1 MQNNEKMKKIFML
14 FVLMVS
20 FFATAQETTDTMYI
34 YKNGNIIERIPVSEI
49 DSVTFTPPVV
59 PDEPDL
65 PTEPIV
71 ILYENDVH
79 CAVDGY
85 PLLVSVRNECQAATD
100 YVSTVSCGD
109 FASGGL
115 IGAISKGEQIVRI
128 MNHVGYDAIALGNHE
143 LDYGI
148 PQMLNITESLDAPVL
163 CANLKNVQTGTS
175 PYPAYHIISYGDV
188 DIAYI
193 GFTTTTS
200 GTVKSLSD
208 EQGNPLYSFMREDFY
223 LNAQKFIDKARKD
236 GADYIIALSH
246 LGDSQTD
253 GMHPSSTSLIANTTG
268 LDAVIDGHDHH
279 VIEEQFINDK
289 DGNPVLLTSSGSNF
303 QYVGKLT
310 IDTNGGVH
318 STLVS
323 TGDDEITPDNETAL
337 FVNSVKEEAEGLGNF
352 VIGHSEVDLMIYD
365 ENGKRI
371 VRKQE
376 TNIGDFCADA
386 FRAFT
391 GADIAMVNGG
401 GIRKNIEK
409 GEILFND
416 LYNVMPFGDMIAT
429 GSLTGEQ
436 LIDALEYA
444 VSSLPAEAGVF
455 MQVSGLRF
463 KINPNI
469 PSPVVMDAETE
480 MFSHIEDGER
490 RVSEVEILDKE
501 SGEYKDVEL
510 SRRYTMATL
519 DYLILELG
527 GSGIFNGVEPDPTYW
542 GAEIEILRSYIENN
556 LNGTIGSEYSEPQGR
571 IIFVNQ

>member
-1 MQNNEKMKKIFML
+1 MKIKDFLASL
-14 FVLMVS
+14 FVVISLFLV
-20 FFATAQETTDTMYI
+20 ACNEE
-34 YKNGNIIERIPVSEI
+34 N
-49 DSVTFTPPVV
+49 
-59 PDEPDL
+59 PDNRTPDL

-85 PLLVSVRNECQAATD
+85 PLLVSVRKECQSATD

-115 IGAISKGEQIVRI
+115 VGAISKGEQIVKI
-128 MNHVGYDAIALGNHE
+128 MNHVGYDAVVLGNHE
-143 LDYGI
+143 FDYGV
-148 PQMLNITESLDAPVL
+148 PQMFYITDSLNAPVL
-163 CANLKNVQTGTS
+163 CANLKNIQTDEF
-175 PYPAYHIISYGDV
+175 PYPAYHIVSYGDV

-200 GTVKSLSD
+200 GTVTSLSD
-208 EQGNPLYSFMREDFY
+208 EQGNPLYSLMREDFY
-223 LNAQKFIDKARKD
+223 ANAQNFIDEAREN
-236 GADYIIALSH
+236 GADYIIALAH
-246 LGDSQTD
+246 LGDSQK
-253 GMHPSSTSLIANTTG
+253 GIHPNSTGLIANTTG

-279 VIEEQFINDK
+279 AIEEQFINDK
-289 DGNPVLLTSSGSNF
+289 EGKPVLLTSSGTNF

-310 IDTNGGVH
+310 IDTNGGIH
-318 STLVS
+318 SALVS
-323 TGDDEITPDNETAL
+323 TSNGGITPDNETAL
-337 FVNSVKEEAEGLGNF
+337 FVNRVKEEVEELGDF
-352 VIGHSEVDLMIYD
+352 VIGHSEVDLMIND

-391 GADIAMVNGG
+391 GADIALVNGG
-401 GIRKNIEK
+401 GIRANIEK
-409 GEILFND
+409 GEIVFND

-436 LIDALEYA
+436 LLDVLEYA
-444 VSSLPAEAGVF
+444 VSYLPAEAGVF
-455 MQVSGLRF
+455 MQVSGLRY
-463 KINPNI
+463 KLNPEI

-480 MFSHIEDGER
+480 MFSHIKEGER

-527 GSGIFNGVEPDPTYW
+527 GSGIFKGVEPDPTYW
-542 GAEIEILRSYIENN
+542 GAEIEILRSYLENN
-556 LNGTIGSEYSEPQGR
+556 LGGTIGSEYSKPQGR
-571 IIFVNQ
+571 ITR

>member
-1 MQNNEKMKKIFML
+1 MKIKDLLVGLLVVISLFLVACNE
-14 FVLMVS
+14 
-20 FFATAQETTDTMYI
+20 E
-34 YKNGNIIERIPVSEI
+34 N
-49 DSVTFTPPVV
+49 
-59 PDEPDL
+59 PDNRTPDL
-65 PTEPIV
+65 PIKPIV

-85 PLLVSVRNECQAATD
+85 PLLVSVRKECQAATN

-391 GADIAMVNGG
+391 GADIALVNGG
-401 GIRKNIEK
+401 GIRKDIKK
-409 GEILFND
+409 GEVLFND

-463 KINPNI
+463 KINPDI
-469 PSPVVMDAETE
+469 PSPAVMDPETE
-480 MFSHIEDGER
+480 LFSHIEEGER

-527 GSGIFNGVEPDPTYW
+527 GSGIFKGVEPDPTYW

>member
-1 MQNNEKMKKIFML
+1 MNIKPTNNMKIKDFLASL
-14 FVLMVS
+14 FVVMSLFLV
-20 FFATAQETTDTMYI
+20 ACNEDNIKDTT
-34 YKNGNIIERIPVSEI
+34 
-49 DSVTFTPPVV
+49 
-59 PDEPDL
+59 PDL
-65 PTEPIV
+65 PTKPIV

-85 PLLVSVRNECQAATD
+85 PFLVSMRKEYQTTTN

-115 IGAISKGEQIVRI
+115 VGAISKGEQITRI
-128 MNHVGYDAIALGNHE
+128 MNFVGYDAVVLGNHE
-143 LDYGI
+143 FDYGV
-148 PQMLNITESLDAPVL
+148 PQMFNITDSLDAPVL
-163 CANLKNVQTGTS
+163 CANLKNVQTEEF

-200 GTVKSLSD
+200 GTVTSLSD
-208 EQGNPLYSFMREDFY
+208 EQGNPLYSLMREDFY
-223 LNAQKFIDKARKD
+223 INAQHFIDEARSK
-236 GADYIIALSH
+236 GADYVIALSH
-246 LGDSQTD
+246 LGDSQK
-253 GMHPSSTSLIANTTG
+253 GIHPNSTGLIANTTG

-289 DGNPVLLTSSGSNF
+289 EGNPVLLTSSGSNF

-310 IDTNGGVH
+310 IDTNGGIN
-318 STLVS
+318 SALVS
-323 TGDDEITPDNETAL
+323 TDGTTPDNETAL
-337 FVNSVKEEAEGLGNF
+337 FVNRVKEGVESLGDF
-352 VIGHSEVDLMIYD
+352 VIGNSNVDLTIYD
-365 ENGKRI
+365 DNGNRI

-391 GADIAMVNGG
+391 GADIALVNGG
-401 GIRKNIEK
+401 GIRQDIKK

-429 GSLTGEQ
+429 GSLTGQQ
-436 LIDALEYA
+436 LTDVLEYA
-444 VSSLPAEAGVF
+444 VSKLPAEAGVF

-463 KINPNI
+463 KINPDI
-469 PSPVVMDAETE
+469 PSPVVIDPESE
-480 MFSHIEDGER
+480 MFSHIEEGER
-490 RVSEVEILDKE
+490 RVSDIEIMDSE
-501 SGEYKDVEL
+501 SGEYNDIEL

-527 GSGIFNGVEPDPTYW
+527 GDGIFKDVEPDSTYW
-542 GAEIEILRSYIENN
+542 GADIEILRSYLENN
-556 LNGTIGSEYSEPQGR
+556 QGGTIGSEYSKPQGR
-571 IIFVNQ
+571 IIYINQ

>member
-1 MQNNEKMKKIFML
+1 MRIKDLLKGFFLASLLL
-14 FVLMVS
+14 FIACREDNAGS
-20 FFATAQETTDTMYI
+20 TM
-34 YKNGNIIERIPVSEI
+34 
-49 DSVTFTPPVV
+49 
-59 PDEPDL
+59 PDL

-85 PLLVSVRNECQAATD
+85 PVLVSVRKECQAATD

-115 IGAISKGEQIVRI
+115 VGAISKGEQIVKI
-128 MNHVGYDAIALGNHE
+128 MNYVGYDAVVLGNHE
-143 LDYGI
+143 FDYGV
-148 PQMLNITESLDAPVL
+148 PQMFNITDSLNAPVL
-163 CANLKNVQTGTS
+163 CANLKNVQTDEY
-175 PYPAYHIISYGDV
+175 PYPAYHIVSYGDV

-200 GTVKSLSD
+200 STVTGLSD
-208 EQGNPLYSFMREDFY
+208 AQGSPLYSLMREDFY
-223 LNAQKFIDKARKD
+223 TNAQNFIDEARGK
-236 GADYIIALSH
+236 GADYVIALAH
-246 LGDSQTD
+246 LGDSQK
-253 GMHPSSTSLIANTTG
+253 GIHPNSTGLIANTTG

-279 VIEEQFINDK
+279 LIEEQFVNNK
-289 DGNPVLLTSSGSNF
+289 DGKAVLLTSSGTNF

-310 IDTNGGVH
+310 IDTNGGVR
-318 STLVS
+318 SALVS
-323 TGDDEITPDNETAL
+323 TEDVTPDSETAS
-337 FVNSVKEEAEGLGNF
+337 FVDRVKNEVESLGNF
-352 VIGHSEVDLMIYD
+352 VIGHSNVKLSIYD

-391 GADIAMVNGG
+391 GADIALVNGG
-401 GIRKNIEK
+401 GIRKDIK
-409 GEILFND
+409 QGEILFND

-436 LIDALEYA
+436 LIDVLEYA
-444 VSSLPAEAGVF
+444 VSFLPAEAGVF

-463 KINPNI
+463 KINPDI
-469 PSPVVMDAETE
+469 PSPVVIDSETE
-480 MFSHIEDGER
+480 MFSHIEAGER
-490 RVSEVEILDKE
+490 RVSEVEVLDKQ
-501 SGEYKDVEL
+501 SGEYVDVEL
-510 SRRYTMATL
+510 SRTYTMATL

-527 GSGIFNGVEPDPTYW
+527 GSGIFKGVEPDPTYW

-571 IIFVNQ
+571 IIFTNM